1 MNVECT
7 AFEVFGRPFDAN
19 SVYTYHKFWATRA
32 ATRCRAILD
41 FSNRWNVPLLIGETG
56 ELTNAWNEKFRLLH
70 VRFGIGWCF
79 WPYKNLDSDSAVV
92 SIAKPAGWDL
102 IASVVSADVR
112 EIKAGTL
119 PPREQAQAIVNAYL
133 EAARF
138 SNCRVNESYLSSLG
152 LLAP

>member
-70 VRFGIGWCF
+70 ERFGIGWCF

-102 IASVVSADVR
+102 IASVGSADVR

-119 PPREQAQAIVNAYL
+119 PPREQAQAILNAYL
-133 EAARF
+133 EAAKF
-138 SNCRVNESYLSSLG
+138 SNGRVNESYLSSLG

>member
-19 SVYTYHKFWATRA
+19 SVYTLGQPDPRLA
-32 ATRCRAILD
+32 AELSRFQQSAYVYLITLSARRGPMPT
-41 FSNRWNVPLLIGETG
+41 SRPSVPLLIGETG

-70 VRFGIGWCF
+70 ERFGIGWCF

-102 IASVVSADVR
+102 IASVGSADVPLSPRLGRLTLSLSQGR
-112 EIKAGTL
+112 ETHSN
-119 PPREQAQAIVNAYL
+119 NA
-133 EAARF
+133 
-138 SNCRVNESYLSSLG
+138 
-152 LLAP
+152 

>member
-1 MNVECT
+1 MQ
-7 AFEVFGRPFDAN
+7 AN
-19 SVYTYHKFWATRA
+19 PTRDSLQSY
-32 ATRCRAILD
+32 LD

-70 VRFGIGWCF
+70 ERFGIGWCF

-102 IASVVSADVR
+102 IASVGSADVR

-119 PPREQAQAIVNAYL
+119 PPREQAQAILNAYL
-133 EAARF
+133 EAAKF
-138 SNCRVNESYLSSLG
+138 SNGRVRRCWRRTAGRTPRTLCTQRSLI
-152 LLAP
+152 LLDLCKCNCA